1 MKFCKR
7 HASVAAELQIFEN
20 ERIIYMIKPD
30 FAKEGGLLPAIAQ
43 DYESGKVLMMAFMNE
58 EAWLETCRTRRAV
71 YFSRSR
77 QKLWRKGEESGNV
90 QEVKEIYLDCDL
102 DCILL
107 KVNQIGHVA
116 CHTGHE
122 SCFYRKVD
130 ENGELVEV
138 EAVLKDPAQMYGG
151 KK

>member
-1 MKFCKR
+1 
-7 HASVAAELQIFEN
+7 
-20 ERIIYMIKPD
+20 MIKPD

-43 DYESGKVLMMAFMNE
+43 DFATGKVLMMAFMNE
-58 EAWLETCRTRRAV
+58 EAWNETCRTGHAV

-77 QKLWRKGEESGNV
+77 QKLWHKGEQSGNV

-122 SCFYRKVD
+122 SCFYRKLD
-130 ENGELVEV
+130 GNGELVEV
-138 EAVLKDPAQMYGG
+138 EEVLKDPAEMYGG
-151 KK
+151 AK

>member
-1 MKFCKR
+1 MT
-7 HASVAAELQIFEN
+7 
-20 ERIIYMIKPD
+20 KPD
-30 FAKEGGLLPAIAQ
+30 FAKENGLLPAIAQ

-58 EAWLETCRTRRAV
+58 EAWNETVRTGHAV

-77 QKLWRKGEESGNV
+77 RKLWRKGEESGNV

-107 KVNQIGHVA
+107 KVNQIGHTA

-122 SCFYRKVD
+122 SCFYRKLD
-130 ENGELVEV
+130 RDGELLEIEPVIQ
-138 EAVLKDPAQMYGG
+138 DPAVMYGG

>member
-1 MKFCKR
+1 
-7 HASVAAELQIFEN
+7 
-20 ERIIYMIKPD
+20 MIKPD

-43 DYESGKVLMMAFMNE
+43 DFESGKVLMMAFMNE
-58 EAWLETCRTRRAV
+58 EAWDETCRTKRAV

-77 QKLWRKGEESGNV
+77 KKLWRKGEESGNV

-130 ENGELVEV
+130 ENGALVEV
-138 EAVLKDPAQMYGG
+138 ESVLKDPAQMYGE

>member
-1 MKFCKR
+1 
-7 HASVAAELQIFEN
+7 
-20 ERIIYMIKPD
+20 MIKPD

-43 DYESGKVLMMAFMNE
+43 DFESGKVLMMAFMNE
-58 EAWLETCRTRRAV
+58 EAWDETCRTKRAV

-77 QKLWRKGEESGNV
+77 KKLWRKGEESGNV
-90 QEVKEIYLDCDL
+90 QEVKEIYLDCDF

-138 EAVLKDPAQMYGG
+138 EGVLKDPAQMYGE

>member
-1 MKFCKR
+1 MT
-7 HASVAAELQIFEN
+7 
-20 ERIIYMIKPD
+20 KPD
-30 FAKEGGLLPAIAQ
+30 FEKENGLLPAIAQ
-43 DYESGKVLMMAFMNE
+43 DYQSGKILMMAFMNE
-58 EAWLETCRTRRAV
+58 EAWDETIRTGHAV

-90 QEVKEIYLDCDL
+90 QEIKEIYLDCDL

-122 SCFYRKVD
+122 SCFYRKLN
-130 ENGELVEV
+130 ENGELVET
-138 EAVLKDPAQMYGG
+138 EAVLKDPAIMYGG